1 MYYVERKKYL
11 KTPELITGV
20 LYLHV
25 ILFKVHEK
33 DQAKEKESDIVLN
46 GQQK

>member
-11 KTPELITGV
+11 KTFELITGV

-25 ILFKVHEK
+25 IVFKVHEK

>member
-1 MYYVERKKYL
+1 MYYAERKKYL

-25 ILFKVHEK
+25 ILFKLHEK
-33 DQAKEKESDIVLN
+33 AKAKEKESDIVLN